1 MLMCTRMIEYR
12 HYDTLKVNGCCTNIT
27 DQSTKVSYITM
38 SVNERVCD
46 SQFLL
51 FIERLCLYMCD
62 NVHTLT
68 NSSDIVKR
76 DFIFLFGSFPALKCK
91 PMVYLSVTILL
102 CMVCKVASSS
112 NLLIM
117 CRVSLNR
124 GITMSEK
131 QERFEIVSS

>member
-1 MLMCTRMIEYR
+1 
-12 HYDTLKVNGCCTNIT
+12 
-27 DQSTKVSYITM
+27 
-38 SVNERVCD
+38 
-46 SQFLL
+46 
-51 FIERLCLYMCD
+51 MCD

-102 CMVCKVASSS
+102 CMVCKVASSF